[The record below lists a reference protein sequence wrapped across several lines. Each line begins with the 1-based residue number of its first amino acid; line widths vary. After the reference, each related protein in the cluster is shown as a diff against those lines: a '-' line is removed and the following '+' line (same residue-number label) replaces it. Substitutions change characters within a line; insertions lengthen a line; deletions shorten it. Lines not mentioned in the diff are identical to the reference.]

1 MPEII
6 METARL
12 ILRSEAPGDIDV
24 WAEHMNTPAVMEY
37 LGGPRDRH
45 KIEASF
51 AKMAASRATL
61 GFGFNLMQ
69 HKETGALIGNCGL
82 KLVDNPLAPAEMQSQ
97 FEIGWS
103 LRADYWRKG
112 YALEA
117 ATACLDLAFN
127 RFDAGMVYAMT
138 SERNVASWRMME
150 KLGMHRRADLDFP
163 DPDYPPKDNPTMV
176 YSIEKKQ

>member
-1 MPEII
+1 
-6 METARL
+6 
-12 ILRSEAPGDIDV
+12 
-24 WAEHMNTPAVMEY
+24 
-37 LGGPRDRH
+37 
-45 KIEASF
+45 
-51 AKMAASRATL
+51 
-61 GFGFNLMQ
+61 
-69 HKETGALIGNCGL
+69 
-82 KLVDNPLAPAEMQSQ
+82 
-97 FEIGWS
+97 

-127 RFDAGMVYAMT
+127 RFDAKMVYAMT

-150 KLGMHRRADLDFP
+150 KLGMQHCADLNFP